1 MQHLDF
7 KEFREMIRELKSLE
21 HVDNVTESFFRVKK
35 EYAAPPS
42 TTMADHPPT
51 L

>member
-7 KEFREMIRELKSLE
+7 KKFGELMRELKSLE

-35 EYAAPPS
+35 EYAAPLPS
-42 TTMADHPPT
+42 TTMAATHP